1 MFHEIYEIRD
11 ALVEG
16 SGWSGSRPIT
26 VDAGESVTPSL
37 SPLYLKLALI
47 ILTMPQNWTPYFRIL
62 GPLIEIIVV
71 LG

>member
-37 SPLYLKLALI
+37 SPPLFKTCINNLNDATKLD
-47 ILTMPQNWTPYFRIL
+47 
-62 GPLIEIIVV
+62 PL
-71 LG
+71 L